1 MLKDLSLESLPWPT
15 IDGALLPP
23 KVRKFTAAE
32 APRAARNMAAR
43 GALPLAAVEL
53 VSTLAALAGGE
64 DEAASIARESLSNLP
79 LPVMR
84 EAAPKL
90 ALAEALQAIA
100 KACASQPEILR
111 LVSANKATNDQTF
124 VALATTP
131 DRETLDI
138 LANNQVRMLAV
149 PLAIECLYFNPL
161 ASSVLLDRLIE
172 LAGREGVP
180 LTGIPALEEHQT
192 ALAASDE
199 VSALAAEAFE
209 ATLAEAQL
217 AANGEAEL
225 ANEDIA
231 EATLKDAKSKPIAT
245 LIGKM
250 NMAQK
255 IRLATL
261 GNASARAVLV
271 RDGAKNVALAAIKSP
286 AVSVGEATAYARSKE
301 VAEDVL
307 RFIGNKRDWM
317 RYYEVKHALVAN
329 PKAPT
334 ALALRLVNHLRDKDV
349 RALSTSRNIPAAVKN
364 AAIQRLK
371 TRAG

>member
-1 MLKDLSLESLPWPT
+1 MLKDSSLASLPWLT
-15 IDGALLPP
+15 IDSALLPE
-23 KVRKFTAAE
+23 KVRKFTSAQ
-32 APRAARNMAAR
+32 APAPARNMAAR

-53 VSTLAALAGGE
+53 VSTLAALAGGT
-64 DEAASIARESLSNLP
+64 DEAADIARESLGNLP
-79 LPVMR
+79 LPVLS
-84 EAAPKL
+84 EAAQKVT
-90 ALAEALQAIA
+90 LAEALQAVA
-100 KACASQPEILR
+100 KACASHAEVLR
-111 LVSANKATNDQTF
+111 LVAANKATNDQTF
-124 VALATTP
+124 AALATST

-149 PLAIECLYFNPL
+149 PRAIECLYFNPL

-172 LAGREGVP
+172 LAGRQGVA
-180 LTGIPALEEHQT
+180 LNAIPALEEHMAALAEAEEDA
-192 ALAASDE
+192 ALAAD
-199 VSALAAEAFE
+199 AFE
-209 ATLAEAQL
+209 ATLMEAQL
-217 AANGEAEL
+217 AANGESEVADEEG
-225 ANEDIA
+225 AA
-231 EATLKDAKSKPIAT
+231 EALEDAKSKPIAT

-271 RDGAKNVALAAIKSP
+271 RDGSKNVALAAIKSP

-307 RFIGNKRDWM
+307 RFIGNKRDWL
-317 RYYEVKHALVAN
+317 RYYEVKHALAAN

-334 ALALRLVNHLRDKDV
+334 ALALRLVNHLRDKDI

-364 AAIQRLK
+364 AASQRLK
-371 TRAG
+371 TRSG